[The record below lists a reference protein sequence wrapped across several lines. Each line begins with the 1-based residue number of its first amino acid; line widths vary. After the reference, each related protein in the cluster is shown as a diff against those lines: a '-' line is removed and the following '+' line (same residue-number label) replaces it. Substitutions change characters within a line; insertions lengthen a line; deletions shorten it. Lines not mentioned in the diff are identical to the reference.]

1 MIELLKEIILDGQL
15 TTLFTGTNRRV
26 EVTPVP
32 NKATVIIG
40 VRRCGKSIFIN
51 QVVNKY
57 LISGVNRENILYVNL
72 FDDRL
77 SFLNESN
84 LDLILQ
90 AYFLIYPAKKNAE
103 TIYCFFDEVQVV
115 KGWESFIE
123 RLMRT
128 ENCVVYLS
136 GSSAKLLSKE
146 IATQM
151 RGRAL
156 SWELFPFSFNEF
168 TDQLNMANEP
178 PFNSQQRI
186 LLENAYEKYWESGG
200 FPEVIPL
207 DKNMRRKIHQ
217 EYFNSILFRDLIERY
232 DLSHP
237 RALIDLARKLTDNIA
252 SKFTINNLTGF
263 LKSLG
268 HTVPKSSVSDYVNWF
283 EDAYFLFTVRLFDA
297 SYRRSVTNPK
307 KIYCIDHAMVK
318 SLSSG
323 VLINS
328 GHLLENMVFIHLR
341 RKNEE
346 IFYYKTKKGNEV
358 DFILKDNEGQL
369 VLIQVCE
376 SLIHPET
383 RQREIKALEEA
394 MTELELTSS
403 TIVTKNESGEIPVNG
418 GSIFLKPAWRFLL
431 EGGGY
436 S

>member
-26 EVTPVP
+26 DVTSVP
-32 NKATVIIG
+32 NKATVIVG

-57 LISGVNRENILYVNL
+57 LISGVNRENILYANL

-84 LDLILQ
+84 LNLILQ
-90 AYFLIYPAKKNAE
+90 AYFLIYPSKKNAE
-103 TIYCFFDEVQVV
+103 TIYCFFDEIQVV

-151 RGRAL
+151 HGRAL

-200 FPEVIPL
+200 FPEVTSL

-232 DLSHP
+232 NLSHP

-252 SKFTINNLTGF
+252 SMFTINSLTSF

-323 VLINS
+323 ILINS

-369 VLIQVCE
+369 GLIQVCE

-394 MTELELTSS
+394 MTELGLTSS
-403 TIVTKNESGEIPVNG
+403 TIVTKNESGEIPVNTG
-418 GSIFLKPAWRFLL
+418 NIFLKPAWRFLL